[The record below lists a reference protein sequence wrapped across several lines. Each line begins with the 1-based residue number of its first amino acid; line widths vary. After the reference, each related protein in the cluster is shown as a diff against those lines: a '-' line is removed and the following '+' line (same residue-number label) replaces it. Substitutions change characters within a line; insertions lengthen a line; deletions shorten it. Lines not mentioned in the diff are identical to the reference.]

1 MALAITAALLLALTG
16 VMVAAWAF
24 QRRKAN
30 GGWTDVFWTFGTGA
44 ACVVA
49 ALLPWEAP
57 TARQIIV
64 ATLAG
69 LWGARLG
76 LHMQRRVARAPEED
90 RRYAGFRRDWGPD
103 FQRRMLQF
111 ALSQAPCGA
120 VLAAAVHVAAHNPAP
135 FGRLQDF
142 AGLLLFALAWSGESL
157 ADAQLARFKADPA
170 NRGAIADVG
179 LWAWSR
185 HPNYFF
191 EWLTWTA
198 YVPLAVAP
206 GYPQGWWS
214 LAAPVLMF
222 VLLNYVSGVP
232 PLERAMRA
240 SRGPRFD
247 AYAARTSRFIPLP
260 PPRQRSLGGPPC
272 GTTRFPS

>member
-1 MALAITAALLLALTG
+1 MTALATTALLLPVLAC

-24 QRRKAN
+24 QRRAAN

-44 ACVVA
+44 ACVAA
-49 ALLPWEAP
+49 ALLPLGPP
-57 TARQIIV
+57 TTRQLVV

-69 LWGARLG
+69 LWGLRLG
-76 LHMQRRVARAPEED
+76 LHMQRRVARAGEED
-90 RRYAGFRRDWGPD
+90 RRYAGFRRDWGGD

-120 VLAAAVHVAAHNPAP
+120 ILAGAVHAAAHNPAP
-135 FGRLQDF
+135 FGRAQDF
-142 AGLLLFALAWSGESL
+142 AGLLLFLTAWGGESL

-170 NRGAIADVG
+170 NRGGIADSG

-198 YVPLAVAP
+198 YVPLAISPEYAA
-206 GYPQGWWS
+206 GWWS
-214 LAAPVLMF
+214 LAAPALMF

-232 PLERAMRA
+232 PLERAMRE
-240 SRGPRFD
+240 SRGAAFD
-247 AYAARTSRFIPLP
+247 AYAARTSRFFPLP
-260 PPRQRSLGGPPC
+260 PRPLN
-272 GTTRFPS
+272 GT